1 MSVRFTVDAS
11 SAIRELDRILAG
23 PDISKMEAHLAA
35 GYMEADSHV
44 HVITGRLKGSGHIES
59 ETMETSWKGTMSFAR
74 HPGIFELARGDTPTA
89 NHPDGG
95 HFFFDPG
102 GEQFLGGVH
111 QELVDWVKN
120 G

>member
-11 SAIRELDRILAG
+11 AAIRELDRILAG
-23 PDISKMEAHLAA
+23 PNVAKMEAALAA
-35 GYMEADSHV
+35 GYMTADSHV
-44 HVITGRLKGSGHIES
+44 HVITGRLKASGHIES
-59 ETMETSWKGTMSFAR
+59 STSETSWKGTMGFAR
-74 HPGIFELARGDTPTA
+74 HPGIFELARGDAPTM

-102 GEQFLGGVH
+102 GQEFLDGVH